1 MINNLE
7 ALYDKRIVLYGM
19 GSYGLFIYEQIK
31 SNPKIRIELLVDD
44 SKNDQFIDN
53 NQIMSFEDFIKSDSK
68 YDKIIIT
75 TSYYSAILEKL
86 KKHNLSGEFLDILR
100 SVSKSAL
107 TTFKYKNKE
116 IEFFTPNLLSELSIE
131 NLNLTEPE
139 TLNWIERFDQNKCFY
154 DIGASNGCYGLI
166 ASAIQKI
173 ESYLIEPDYQNFNL
187 LSKNLEHNES
197 SLIGNVMPMCLA
209 VDSENGILNLNK
221 LEDYEGAHSK
231 VLEKYFRKDIKEI
244 TFEGKQKVLTYSL
257 DNLIMNHKLSIP
269 NYIKIDVDGAEFSVL
284 EGAKITLN
292 SDSLEEILIE
302 TEEMNEIKLN
312 QILLKFG
319 FNLSEK
325 HSINEI
331 MGGKINGTHNYLF
344 SK

>member
-1 MINNLE
+1 M
-7 ALYDKRIVLYGM
+7 
-19 GSYGLFIYEQIK
+19 
-31 SNPKIRIELLVDD
+31 
-44 SKNDQFIDN
+44 
-53 NQIMSFEDFIKSDSK
+53 
-68 YDKIIIT
+68 
-75 TSYYSAILEKL
+75 
-86 KKHNLSGEFLDILR
+86 
-100 SVSKSAL
+100 
-107 TTFKYKNKE
+107 
-116 IEFFTPNLLSELSIE
+116 
-131 NLNLTEPE
+131 
-139 TLNWIERFDQNKCFY
+139 
-154 DIGASNGCYGLI
+154 
-166 ASAIQKI
+166 
-173 ESYLIEPDYQNFNL
+173 
-187 LSKNLEHNES
+187 
-197 SLIGNVMPMCLA
+197 
-209 VDSENGILNLNK
+209 
-221 LEDYEGAHSK
+221 
-231 VLEKYFRKDIKEI
+231 EKYFRKDIKEI